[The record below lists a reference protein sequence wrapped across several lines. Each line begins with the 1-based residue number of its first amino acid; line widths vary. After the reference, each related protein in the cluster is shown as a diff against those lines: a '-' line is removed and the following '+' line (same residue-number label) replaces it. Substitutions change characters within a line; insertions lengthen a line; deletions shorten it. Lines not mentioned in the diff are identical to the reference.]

1 MSTEAK
7 LKGHFP
13 RRGERLVNGVWVTP
27 APEKPARPVET
38 AADRRNWLRMKM
50 GWPPVKEN

>member
-1 MSTEAK
+1 MVNTTN
-7 LKGHFP
+7 HFP
-13 RRGERLVNGVWVTP
+13 KKGERLVNGVWVTP